1 MKNIIVIFIALCQT
15 IIPLYAQTQPYYFNK
30 LYGNPYPYLENPSV
44 ALGKDSG
51 YFLVHSLFDAETD
64 TGRLNVVKLNERG
77 DILSNKRFCNPNNE
91 TQMSAI
97 KRDVLSWNKLT
108 KKSTN

>member
-51 YFLVHSLFDAETD
+51 YFLVHS
-64 TGRLNVVKLNERG
+64 
-77 DILSNKRFCNPNNE
+77 
-91 TQMSAI
+91 
-97 KRDVLSWNKLT
+97 
-108 KKSTN
+108 